1 MVMVTVVVWVM
12 VMVTVV
18 VWVVVVVTVVG
29 GVTVTVTVRVWV
41 MVMVTVVGGVTVT
54 VTVRV
59 TVVVV
64 VPMNRY
70 DRWNVRIWSWTPPQ
84 RQYSCIS
91 SRGCVLAMQ
100 ARESREKLLVVRL
113 WNRILDWKWGLRVW
127 SL

>member
-1 MVMVTVVVWVM
+1 
-12 VMVTVV
+12 
-18 VWVVVVVTVVG
+18 
-29 GVTVTVTVRVWV
+29 
-41 MVMVTVVGGVTVT
+41 MVMVTVVGGVVVVVMVMVTVVVGVAVT
-54 VTVRV
+54 VTVVVGVAV
-59 TVVVV
+59 TVGVVVGVAVV

>member
-18 VWVVVVVTVVG
+18 GGVTVVVTVWVVVVVTVG
-29 GVTVTVTVRVWV
+29 
-41 MVMVTVVGGVTVT
+41 VMVTVM
-54 VTVRV
+54 VRV
-59 TVVVV
+59 TVVVGVAVV

>member
-1 MVMVTVVVWVM
+1 MVWVAVMVTVMVMVAVVVWVM

-18 VWVVVVVTVVG
+18 VA
-29 GVTVTVTVRVWV
+29 
-41 MVMVTVVGGVTVT
+41 
-54 VTVRV
+54 
-59 TVVVV
+59 VV

>member
-1 MVMVTVVVWVM
+1 M

-18 VWVVVVVTVVG
+18 VWVVVVVRVAVMVTVVV
-29 GVTVTVTVRVWV
+29 GVAVVVWV
-41 MVMVTVVGGVTVT
+41 MVMVTVVVGVAVG
-54 VTVRV
+54 VA
-59 TVVVV
+59 VV

>member
-1 MVMVTVVVWVM
+1 MVTVVVVVVVVVGVVGGVTVVVWVM
-12 VMVTVV
+12 VMVTVGV
-18 VWVVVVVTVVG
+18 AVTVA
-29 GVTVTVTVRVWV
+29 VT
-41 MVMVTVVGGVTVT
+41 
-54 VTVRV
+54 
-59 TVVVV
+59 VV